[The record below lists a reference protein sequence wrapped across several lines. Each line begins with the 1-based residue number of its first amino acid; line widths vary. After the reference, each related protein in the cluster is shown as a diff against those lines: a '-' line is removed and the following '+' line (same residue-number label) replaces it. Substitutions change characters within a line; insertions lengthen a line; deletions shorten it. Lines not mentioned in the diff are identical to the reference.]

1 MPVYVDIHLK
11 IELERS
17 FEENMEPNEEKRDR
31 MDLRFMFYAGLRK
44 WKAMIIAGLIIAVL
58 LGIYAIISSITASN
72 DDYANWD
79 RVVEIRDNK
88 LKYSNSMDEAELDN
102 VTIDKKISD
111 QQEYLDKSIYINL
124 DPYDIQCAEA
134 EYYISTDYKILPG
147 MDYQNMDFTDTIA
160 RSYVSLLTNADIMN
174 EVAEKFGTQSRYLKE
189 ILSIYVSD
197 RILTVKVI
205 HSDVDTAQQI
215 LECVVGYLPS
225 IGEDITKNIAEH
237 SLGLINNT
245 SYSYIN
251 LDLIDKQKEQNALL
265 QSLNQTKTENN
276 NIIDDATY
284 NLRELDKD
292 ENALSNDTNVVFKTI
307 KYSIVGLIAGVFMV
321 YVCGCMAYVIGDRI
335 YIGNEISDRFGMVII
350 GKIASGKNKNII
362 DKRISRIEGRCCDN
376 SLNDNY
382 QLIAE
387 NIMGMK
393 EKYSSIYITGSISD
407 TVIKNISEKIS
418 PMLKDIKVKAG
429 SDIFNN
435 AEAVKGLSD
444 CEAVLFVEQSGIS
457 KYSVIQEEINKAEWL
472 GKAIIGCVVIE

>member
-1 MPVYVDIHLK
+1 
-11 IELERS
+11 
-17 FEENMEPNEEKRDR
+17 
-31 MDLRFMFYAGLRK
+31 
-44 WKAMIIAGLIIAVL
+44 
-58 LGIYAIISSITASN
+58 
-72 DDYANWD
+72 
-79 RVVEIRDNK
+79 
-88 LKYSNSMDEAELDN
+88 
-102 VTIDKKISD
+102 
-111 QQEYLDKSIYINL
+111 
-124 DPYDIQCAEA
+124 
-134 EYYISTDYKILPG
+134 
-147 MDYQNMDFTDTIA
+147 MDFTDTIA

-321 YVCGCMAYVIGDRI
+321 YVCGVWHM
-335 YIGNEISDRFGMVII
+335 
-350 GKIASGKNKNII
+350 
-362 DKRISRIEGRCCDN
+362 
-376 SLNDNY
+376 
-382 QLIAE
+382 
-387 NIMGMK
+387 
-393 EKYSSIYITGSISD
+393 
-407 TVIKNISEKIS
+407 
-418 PMLKDIKVKAG
+418 
-429 SDIFNN
+429 
-435 AEAVKGLSD
+435 
-444 CEAVLFVEQSGIS
+444 
-457 KYSVIQEEINKAEWL
+457 
-472 GKAIIGCVVIE
+472 

>member
-79 RVVEIRDNK
+79 KVVEIRDNK

-265 QSLNQTKTENN
+265 QSLNQTKAENN

-292 ENALSNDTNVVFKTI
+292 ENALSNDTNV
-307 KYSIVGLIAGVFMV
+307 YS
-321 YVCGCMAYVIGDRI
+321 
-335 YIGNEISDRFGMVII
+335 
-350 GKIASGKNKNII
+350 K
-362 DKRISRIEGRCCDN
+362 
-376 SLNDNY
+376 
-382 QLIAE
+382 Q
-387 NIMGMK
+387 
-393 EKYSSIYITGSISD
+393 
-407 TVIKNISEKIS
+407 
-418 PMLKDIKVKAG
+418 
-429 SDIFNN
+429 
-435 AEAVKGLSD
+435 
-444 CEAVLFVEQSGIS
+444 
-457 KYSVIQEEINKAEWL
+457 
-472 GKAIIGCVVIE
+472 